1 MKKLLFLVLFAP
13 ALLNGAANNDDNNN
27 NNNLVQQFQNMHINN
42 NNHIQQ
48 WIIAAQNSYDKIQNR
63 PDLASRRHGF
73 RAFALSAEGYF
84 NSHFNQLNDAQ
95 RNVIENLILNAR
107 QQAVQRQ
114 QVVRN
119 LALDFASDEDQ
130 DN

>member
-1 MKKLLFLVLFAP
+1 MKKLLLLVLFAP
-13 ALLNGAANNDDNNN
+13 ALLNGSADNNN
-27 NNNLVQQFQNMHINN
+27 NNLAHQLQNLHINN
-42 NNHIQQ
+42 QPNAIEK

-95 RNVIENLILNAR
+95 RNTIENLILNAR